1 MKYAVIETGGKQY
14 KVSEGQVVEIER
26 ISQPSS
32 SKNLEKNKPVE
43 FNEVLLIVD
52 DAEVNIGQP
61 KLASVVKGKIVD
73 QLKDKKLIVF
83 KYKAKTGYHR
93 TIGHRQKLTK
103 VLIEKIGGA
112 SSDSS
117 QQRK

>member
-1 MKYAVIETGGKQY
+1 MKYAVIKSGGKQY
-14 KVSEGQVVEIER
+14 KVREGQTITIE
-26 ISQPSS
+26 
-32 SKNLEKNKPVE
+32 KLNKEKNKPVE
-43 FNEVLLIVD
+43 FNEVLLVVD
-52 DAEVNIGQP
+52 DEEVNIGQP

-73 QLKDKKLIVF
+73 QVKDKKLTVF

-103 VLIEKIGGA
+103 VLIEKIGGS

>member
-1 MKYAVIETGGKQY
+1 MKYAVIRSGGKQY
-14 KVSEGQVVEIER
+14 KVREGQTITIE
-26 ISQPSS
+26 
-32 SKNLEKNKPVE
+32 KLNKEKNKPVE

-52 DAEVNIGQP
+52 DEEVNIGQP
-61 KLASVVKGKIVD
+61 KLANVVKGKIVD
-73 QLKDKKLIVF
+73 QVKDKKLTVF

-117 QQRK
+117 QQRKVSK